1 MINKVQTRVIFDR
14 KHVATNQKPGLV
26 QIEIR
31 HLSKRKFLS
40 TGIKV
45 KKSQFK
51 SGRVVG
57 CDNADILNEK
67 LDHYLKEINLF
78 VNRLNSQ
85 DAAFNLSLIDSLI
98 NEGHTDGTFLDF
110 MEERIEQRAIRESTK
125 RQHYKVLRFL
135 RNEYKTIVHFSDLT
149 YPKIIL
155 LDEYLKKRL
164 VKGQPMMQ
172 TTIHTYH
179 KVIKAYINDAI
190 VMERMT
196 ANPYSKFKDKRG
208 CSQERTVLTLKEIQM
223 IQNFKT
229 TSILQSK
236 VRDYFI
242 IQCYT
247 GLSYADLM
255 STDFTQYEKNGQD
268 YILKDVRCKTGTRFF
283 IYLFP
288 CVLEILQKYNFQLP
302 HLAYDV
308 YNRWLKAV
316 ACAAGVTK
324 KISTHIGRHSC
335 ATSVLLANGVPIE
348 TVSKILGHTN
358 IRTTQIYARITD
370 LKVSGD
376 MEMLAQKLD
385 VPNRTASR

>member
-1 MINKVQTRVIFDR
+1 MINKVQTRVVFDR
-14 KHVATNQKPGLV
+14 KHVATNTKNGLV

-31 HLSKRKFLS
+31 HLSKRKFFS
-40 TGIKV
+40 VGIKV
-45 KKSQFK
+45 KKMQFK
-51 SGRVVG
+51 AGRIVG
-57 CDNADILNEK
+57 REDADTLNEK
-67 LDHYLKEINLF
+67 IDNYIKEINLF
-78 VNRLNSQ
+78 VNRLNAQ
-85 DAAFNLSLIDSLI
+85 KLPFNLSQIDNLFNDGH
-98 NEGHTDGTFLDF
+98 NEGTFLEF
-110 MEERIEQRAIRESTK
+110 MEERIQQKPIRESTK

-135 RNEYKTIVHFSDLT
+135 KDEYKRLVYFSDLT
-149 YPKIIL
+149 YPKITL

-190 VMERMT
+190 VMERMNT
-196 ANPYSKFKDKRG
+196 SPYSKFKDKRG
-208 CSQERTVLTLKEIQM
+208 NGQERTVLTLKEIQM
-223 IQNFKT
+223 IQNFKS

-255 STDFTQYEKNGQD
+255 SIDFTQYQKIGDD
-268 YILKDVRCKTGTRFF
+268 YILKDVRIKTGTRFF

-316 ACAAGVTK
+316 ACASGITK
-324 KISTHIGRHSC
+324 KISTHIGRHTF
-335 ATSVLLANGVPIE
+335 ATTIALGSGLPIE
-348 TVSKILGHTN
+348 VVSKMLGHTD
-358 IRTTQIYARITD
+358 IKTTQIYAKI
-370 LKVSGD
+370 LPSSI
-376 MEMLAQKLD
+376 MEGFHQIKEGLQKK
-385 VPNRTASR
+385 A